1 MTKKKDDGAKHSNE
15 QLAAMTT
22 AIRDAKAEV
31 QESREREA
39 TLSKQVS
46 TLESQADTLKGR
58 LSAESDIAQRELKK
72 SRLLEKKIA
81 DQQRE
86 WTKALREKDEVMRRE
101 ILATEERLHRT
112 LGGGEAGTTH
122 GSHSDG
128 SPQSSSSS
136 SSSSSPLSPSATAL
150 VRTVEELNR
159 KFAAAS
165 SEWQDKVAEE
175 QTKHRLAMLEQ
186 EELMSRSM
194 AEPRERVRELEDHVQ
209 SLQSEMCVMVKD
221 VSVAKK
227 REQEL
232 QRRIAQANG
241 EKQKMEEEVS
251 VLQQSVK
258 AMSSMDGTGGSAND
272 ADRKVRPG
280 VYELCKK
287 KVQEMFG
294 NWCCVLV

>member
-15 QLAAMTT
+15 QLAAMTK

-175 QTKHRLAMLEQ
+175 QTMLEQ

-258 AMSSMDGTGGSAND
+258 AMSSMDGNGGSAND

-280 VYELCKK
+280 VYELCRKGSGD
-287 KVQEMFG
+287 VRELVLCFG
-294 NWCCVLV
+294 IK

>member
-1 MTKKKDDGAKHSNE
+1 
-15 QLAAMTT
+15 
-22 AIRDAKAEV
+22 
-31 QESREREA
+31 
-39 TLSKQVS
+39 
-46 TLESQADTLKGR
+46 
-58 LSAESDIAQRELKK
+58 
-72 SRLLEKKIA
+72 
-81 DQQRE
+81 
-86 WTKALREKDEVMRRE
+86 
-101 ILATEERLHRT
+101 
-112 LGGGEAGTTH
+112 
-122 GSHSDG
+122 
-128 SPQSSSSS
+128 
-136 SSSSSPLSPSATAL
+136 
-150 VRTVEELNR
+150 VEELNR

-294 NWCCVLV
+294 NWFCVLV